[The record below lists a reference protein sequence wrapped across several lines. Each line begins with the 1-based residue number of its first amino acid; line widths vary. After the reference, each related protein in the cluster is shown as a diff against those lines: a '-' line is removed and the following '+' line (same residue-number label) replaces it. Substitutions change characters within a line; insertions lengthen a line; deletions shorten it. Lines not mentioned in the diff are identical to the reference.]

1 MVPSFLR
8 GTGKVRNR
16 CMPKSECE
24 ALINAFWA
32 HKIENDT
39 KPNAPPRVPVID
51 HLGVFLRGRSGI
63 KKTVV
68 EIAYN
73 FVDALKRYSY
83 DADCELFHRILFG
96 ELCEDVYHDQMQMLD
111 TLLVTAKTEDAA
123 QHGGRSTGA
132 IGRSSFIGPPKP
144 FFPRLILPNFSV
156 LARACLWCLGAR
168 MWRVNL
174 PSCVKST
181 PICV

>member
-111 TLLVTAKTEDAA
+111 TLLVTAKAEDAA

-132 IGRSSFIGPPKP
+132 IGRSSFIGPSSTTT
-144 FFPRLILPNFSV
+144 ILGRFQ
-156 LARACLWCLGAR
+156 A
-168 MWRVNL
+168 
-174 PSCVKST
+174 PSKLE
-181 PICV
+181 